1 MVKYQK
7 FISLAFDEAKG
18 QGMEFNSLE
27 QSNNALQLFAQ
38 LWSENKDEIKAF
50 AVREAKEYLHDQIDV
65 EL

>member
-18 QGMEFNSLE
+18 QGAQFNSLDE
-27 QSNNALQLFAQ
+27 SNEALQLFAD
-38 LWSENKDEIKAF
+38 LWSNNKEEIKAF